1 MIESQE
7 TELPKSY
14 PFLPVSSDYVDAFP
28 VLLKRIQLVQ
38 ECISTFLTYVIC
50 IIVPKK
56 NGFDTSL
63 FIELLHRLLLVFL
76 LCI

>member
-1 MIESQE
+1 MDMTESQE

-38 ECISTFLTYVIC
+38 ECISTFLTYAFFLFYFFC
-50 IIVPKK
+50 I
-56 NGFDTSL
+56 L
-63 FIELLHRLLLVFL
+63 
-76 LCI
+76 